1 MPKQDSAQLLQLRE
15 AFISYSNSQT
25 KANQD
30 AFRIAYLNYI
40 RQLTTQISLPEKD
53 DDIEF
58 IQGNL
63 IKNVFSAI
71 TTELSP
77 CYTAEIRDQH
87 FPTAALVSIPY
98 QYRKTR
104 HDHTSQSRSRHA
116 DRDTISHKVSSH
128 TKSSIAELMLFF
140 TRSLAN
146 QSLLIESP
154 RSTSFLQEPTAL
166 QIVNDAAKEAL
177 TSQLGEFYD
186 SNSKNYNDLLNDID
200 RLKEHTH
207 SNVSYLTLLQSS
219 TIFPIAAYFAHRL
232 KYQTELTP
240 FSLDSYQSS
249 VKNEV
254 CYYNSEES
262 IERALCVFSPVREQ
276 INYQKIP
283 DSPHQITLD
292 ISRPTA

>member
-58 IQGNL
+58 IQGSL

-104 HDHTSQSRSRHA
+104 HDHTSPPRSNRT
-116 DRDTISHKVSSH
+116 DKNTINHTISSH
-128 TKSSIAELMLFF
+128 TKASIAELMLFF
-140 TRSLAN
+140 TQTLTH
-146 QSLLIESP
+146 QSMFIESP
-154 RSTSFLQEPTAL
+154 RSASLLSEATIPQE
-166 QIVNDAAKEAL
+166 VNAAIKASL
-177 TSQLGEFYD
+177 AIQLGEPYE
-186 SNSKNYNDLLNDID
+186 SHRKNYNDLLNDID

-219 TIFPIAAYFAHRL
+219 TMFPIAAYFAHRL

-276 INYQKIP
+276 TNYQKIP